1 MTRPEVTGEPP
12 AVTVAVRII
21 GVLYGT
27 LVDEIDSVVVVA
39 VAAMAACVAT
49 QNEMKIARKRRA
61 DETDSEAA
69 RVLRERSGEVIRV
82 PCRHDESNL

>member
-12 AVTVAVRII
+12 AVTVAVRVI

-39 VAAMAACVAT
+39 VTAMAA
-49 QNEMKIARKRRA
+49 
-61 DETDSEAA
+61 
-69 RVLRERSGEVIRV
+69 
-82 PCRHDESNL
+82 